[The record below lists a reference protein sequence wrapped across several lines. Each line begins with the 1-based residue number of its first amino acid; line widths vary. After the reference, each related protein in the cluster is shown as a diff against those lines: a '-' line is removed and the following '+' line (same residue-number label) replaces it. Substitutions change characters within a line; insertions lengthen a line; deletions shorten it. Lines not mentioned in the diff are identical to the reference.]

1 MTRPQRIVSLL
12 PSATETLYALGLGD
26 RLVAVTH
33 ECDYPPDALTKPKAT
48 YSLVA
53 HETMTALEIDIA
65 VRDALQT
72 DGTLYDLD
80 RQLLDSLRPDLIVTQ
95 ELCDVCA
102 VSFNRV
108 RDAAAAIGGPR
119 VVSLDPH
126 HLRDVLDNIL
136 LVGRLTG
143 AEERATALVEDA
155 YRRIGR
161 VAAVAAGIRRR
172 PRVVLL
178 EWLAPPYRAGHWMP
192 EIVELAGGDEQ
203 LGRAGEDAAAVEWS
217 AVMAAQPE
225 VVIIAQCGF
234 DLARSVHE
242 ARRVAWP
249 DGWTDL
255 PAVRD
260 RQVFV
265 VDGNAYLS
273 RPGPRIVESLEVV
286 AEILHPGH
294 FAGFAPPGSYCRL
307 EL

>member
-1 MTRPQRIVSLL
+1 MTRAQRIVSLL
-12 PSATETLYALGLGD
+12 PSATEVVYALGLGD
-26 RLVAVTH
+26 QLVAVTH
-33 ECDYPPDALTKPKAT
+33 ECDFPSDALTKPKAT

-53 HETMTALEIDIA
+53 HESMTALEIDIA
-65 VRDALQT
+65 VREALGT

-80 RQLLDSLRPDLIVTQ
+80 RQLLASLRPDLILTQ

-108 RDAAAAIGGPR
+108 RDAAAALGGPR

-126 HLRDVLDNIL
+126 YLRDILENIL
-136 LVGRLTG
+136 LVGRVTG
-143 AEERATALVEDA
+143 TEERAAEVVKDA
-155 YRRIGR
+155 HRRIGR
-161 VAAVAAGIRRR
+161 VAAVTAGIRRR

-192 EIVELAGGDEQ
+192 EIVRLAGGDEQ
-203 LGRAGEDAAAVEWS
+203 LGQAGEDAAVVEWS
-217 AVMAAQPE
+217 RVVAAQPE
-225 VVIIAQCGF
+225 VIIIAQCGF

-242 ARRVAWP
+242 TRRVAWP
-249 DGWTDL
+249 DGWSDL

-273 RPGPRIVESLEVV
+273 RPGPRIVDSLELV

-294 FAGFAPPGSYCRL
+294 FAGLAPRGSFCRL
-307 EL
+307 DF